1 MRKNFGSQS
10 FCRSIKRFMVMTLAV
25 IGTAVFATAG
35 LAAAPQGVVVTKF
48 AHVLAET
55 HANHTCYLSFAKR
68 VKEMTKGKLII
79 NVYPNS
85 QLGNEREYV
94 EFLQTGQIEF
104 GRAHTSVLGGFI
116 PQFQTFDIPYLFKD
130 RQQMFKAADGELGR
144 VLLKALA
151 DKLQIKGL
159 GFFDDG
165 SRCLYNS
172 RRPIYTPADFKGLK
186 VRTMENQIM
195 IKTFNMLGAAAVPL
209 PFGEVYS
216 GLQQGVIDASEGPV
230 QGYWVMKHNEVAKY
244 FSYTDT
250 FIGPA
255 LPMVGLKWF
264 NAQSKEFQ
272 QAIEQAAREMI
283 VQERQLFAEQ
293 EKVATDD
300 LKSKGVLF
308 NAVKDKTAFM
318 KIVEPIYKEFES
330 QLGKDLLDMARNP
343 K

>member
-1 MRKNFGSQS
+1 MKKFVVLSLFGLLIIAFS
-10 FCRSIKRFMVMTLAV
+10 
-25 IGTAVFATAG
+25 ATAYAQTG
-35 LAAAPQGVVVTKF
+35 AVVTKF
-48 AHVLAET
+48 AHVLAEN
-55 HANHTCYLSFAKR
+55 HANHTSYLFFANR

-79 NVYPNS
+79 NIYPSS

-104 GRAHTSVLGGFI
+104 GRAHTAVMGGFI
-116 PQFQTFDIPYLFKD
+116 PQFQVFDIPYIFKD
-130 RQQMFKAADGELGR
+130 KQQMFKAADGELGR
-144 VLLKALA
+144 VLLKTLA

-165 SRCLYNS
+165 TRCLYNS

-186 VRTMENQIM
+186 VRTMENQLM
-195 IKTFNMLGAAAVPL
+195 IKTFNMLGAAAAPL

-250 FIGPA
+250 FMGPA

-272 QAIEQAAREMI
+272 QGIEQAAREMI
-283 VQERQLFAEQ
+283 VKERELMAEQ

-318 KIVEPIYKEFES
+318 KIVEPIHKEFES
-330 QLGKDLLDMARNP
+330 RLGKDLLDLARNP

>member
-1 MRKNFGSQS
+1 MKRLIVLTLLGLLIAAFASPVYAQS
-10 FCRSIKRFMVMTLAV
+10 
-25 IGTAVFATAG
+25 GT
-35 LAAAPQGVVVTKF
+35 VVTKF
-48 AHVLAET
+48 AHVLAES
-55 HANHTCYLSFAKR
+55 HANHACYLIFANR
-68 VKEMTKGKLII
+68 VKELTKGKLVI
-79 NVYPNS
+79 NIYPSS

-104 GRAHTSVLGGFI
+104 GRAHTAVLGGFI
-116 PQFQTFDIPYLFKD
+116 PQFQVFDLPYIFKD

-144 VLLKALA
+144 ALLKTLA
-151 DKLQIKGL
+151 EKLQIKGL

-165 SRCLYNS
+165 ARCLYSS
-172 RRPIYTPADFKGLK
+172 RRPIFTPADFKGLK
-186 VRTMENQIM
+186 VRTMENQLM
-195 IKTFNMLGAAAVPL
+195 IKTFNLLGAAATPL

-250 FIGPA
+250 FISPA

-264 NAQSKEFQ
+264 NAQPKEFQ
-272 QAIEQAAREMI
+272 QAIETAAREMI
-283 VQERQLFAEQ
+283 VKERQLFAEQ

-300 LKSKGVLF
+300 LKSKGVQF
-308 NAVKDKTAFM
+308 NAVKDKAAFM
-318 KIVEPIYKEFES
+318 KIVEPIHKDFETR
-330 QLGKDLLDMARNP
+330 LGKDLLDLARNP